1 MANRASVRDY
11 LYLSTHEV
19 ERLTA
24 GLAEAGPDGLD
35 FTERGG
41 GPMARGMS
49 LVDAPPATV
58 MGVAAEVESALRAEH
73 RVRHVADADLAVG
86 QWFESPGVRMAYGVQ
101 TARRSGDSDAA
112 VFVGQIDEHSAG
124 AESSLLLSG
133 PAEYLQD
140 KRSTRVKDVSGDMSY
155 PSAMFALLASL
166 SDRTVAEP
174 PPVGSDVVLPGGDR
188 RVPAHRLAGTRG
200 EEAREEHWLAV
211 GYPIAQ
217 ALSSFGQHGLF
228 PLSFV
233 ARAAKIVH
241 FESQG
246 VSGRWI
252 VGTPLWVALQ
262 VPE

>member
-1 MANRASVRDY
+1 MANRVPVRDY
-11 LYLSTHEV
+11 LYVSTQEL

-24 GLAEAGPDGLD
+24 DLAQAG
-35 FTERGG
+35 
-41 GPMARGMS
+41 
-49 LVDAPPATV
+49 
-58 MGVAAEVESALRAEH
+58 GVPAEVESVLRDQH
-73 RVRHVADADLAVG
+73 RVRQVADPDLAVG
-86 QWFESPGVRMAYGVQ
+86 QWFESPSVEMAYGVQ

-140 KRSTRVKDVSGDMSY
+140 KRSTTVKDVSRDMSY

-166 SDRTVAEP
+166 SERKVAD
-174 PPVGSDVVLPGGDR
+174 PPVGSGGGFSAEDR
-188 RVPAHRLAGTRG
+188 RAPTHRQATTHG
-200 EEAREEHWLAV
+200 EQAQEEQWLAV
-211 GYPIAQ
+211 GYPISQ

-228 PLSFV
+228 PLSFL
-233 ARAAKIVH
+233 ARAVKIVN

-246 VSGRWI
+246 ISGRWI

-262 VPE
+262 VGE